1 MDWEKRI
8 AADPKVLG
16 GKPAVKGTRISVA
29 LVCELLDAGS
39 SVADILDSYPFLAPE
54 DIAACQSYAEKHGT
68 ELRSR
73 VRIDDNG
80 IHLPGKSLPW
90 DKVLPLQ
97 SK

>member
-8 AADPKVLG
+8 VADPKVLG

-39 SVADILDSYPFLAPE
+39 SVADILDSYPFLSSE
-54 DIAACQSYAEKHGT
+54 DVAACLRYAEKHGT
-68 ELRSR
+68 ERGSQ

-80 IHLPGKSLPW
+80 IHFHG
-90 DKVLPLQ
+90 KVLPWEKVTPL
-97 SK
+97 

>member
-8 AADPKVLG
+8 VADPKVLS

-39 SVADILDSYPFLAPE
+39 SVADILDSYPFLSSE
-54 DIAACQSYAEKHGT
+54 DIAACQRYAEKHGT
-68 ELRSR
+68 QRCDQ
-73 VRIDDNG
+73 VQIDDNG

-90 DKVLPLQ
+90 EKVTPL
-97 SK
+97 

>member
-8 AADPKVLG
+8 VADPKVLS

-39 SVADILDSYPFLAPE
+39 SVADILDSYPFLSSE
-54 DIAACQSYAEKHGT
+54 DIAACQRYAEKHGT
-68 ELRSR
+68 QRCGQ
-73 VRIDDNG
+73 VQIDDNG

-90 DKVLPLQ
+90 EKVTPL
-97 SK
+97 